1 MAIISIF
8 CYILVSYGI
17 ANLFV
22 YSNGPFHIFEKW
34 RNFTHNIHEQ
44 VGELFTCM
52 LCLSTWIGL
61 FLSIVNIILLPLFP
75 FTPFNIILGAS
86 GMHWLIVLLDMGFTS
101 ACVWLLHQLEEMMER
116 TGVINYYDD
125 DNGE

>member
-1 MAIISIF
+1 MVFISIF

-22 YSNGPFHIFEKW
+22 YSNGPFHIFEHW
-34 RNFTHNIHEQ
+34 RNFTHNIHQQ

-61 FLSIVNIILLPLFP
+61 FLSLVNIILLPLFP
-75 FTPFNIILGAS
+75 FTPFNIILGGS
-86 GMHWLIVLLDMGFTS
+86 GIYWLIVLLDMGFTS

-116 TGVINYYDD
+116 TGTINYYDEE
-125 DNGE
+125 NGE

>member
-44 VGELFTCM
+44 VGEMFTCM

-61 FLSIVNIILLPLFP
+61 FLSIVNIVLLPLFP

-86 GMHWLIVLLDMGFTS
+86 GMYWLIVLLDMGFTS
-101 ACVWLLHQLEEMMER
+101 ACVWLIHQLEEMMER
-116 TGVINYYDD
+116 TGIINYYDD